1 MSIATVVSGDDLDLL
16 VTLKVDGAVF
26 NMTGATVTA
35 RVVSKDRETVLTA
48 EVIQDSGAT
57 GADYSNSLVAIEM
70 TAAETASINQQD
82 LGYIEIQAALPEK
95 KTWWLPV
102 QLVKGN
108 IA

>member
-1 MSIATVVSGDDLDLL
+1 MSTATVVSGDDLDLL

-26 NMTGATVTA
+26 NMAGATVTA
-35 RVVSKDRETVLTA
+35 RVVSRDRETTLTDEIA
-48 EVIQDSGAT
+48 QDSGAS

-70 TAAETASINQQD
+70 TAAETASIDEQG
-82 LGYIEIQAALPEK
+82 LGYIEIQAALPAK